1 MSSTNITRVYDN
13 LLAYLVEKATPE
25 EILAYT
31 IPEETAQR
39 AIDLMERNSEGTL
52 TPQELDELEEMRRVD
67 KLIALLKARSLSALK
82 QP

>member
-1 MSSTNITRVYDN
+1 MSSTNITRVYDS